1 MKRFPPNDIIS
12 LVSTAPRYDLAE
24 SVGPDIRLRELLEP
38 AERAHLLDLPLG
50 YGTAAGD
57 PRLRELIAA
66 LHEVGPDDVVVTVGG
81 MHALFLL
88 AFILCERG
96 DEVVTTAPVFPL
108 ARNTLQA
115 VGAQIHDLPVT
126 FERGYQ
132 PKLNELRAR
141 LTARTRLVSVASP
154 QNPSGVAI
162 PLATLHDILALMQEV
177 CPDAYLLVDETYREA
192 AYGRDP
198 VAPSAVELGPKV
210 VSIASLSK
218 CHGAPGLRI
227 GWAITR
233 DAILREQL
241 VTAKFNTVVSCS
253 PLDEA
258 LGLQVLQRRDEILA
272 SRRRHLA
279 AGLEKTAAWVLENRE
294 FVEWVRPDAGAL
306 CCIRLKPSRFDES
319 AVKLFFAALTAAG
332 VRVGNGAW
340 FGDEARVFRVGF
352 GHLSID
358 DFRNGLDQVAFALRA
373 VGNRITANNVTRV

>member
-1 MKRFPPNDIIS
+1 
-12 LVSTAPRYDLAE
+12 
-24 SVGPDIRLRELLEP
+24 
-38 AERAHLLDLPLG
+38 
-50 YGTAAGD
+50 
-57 PRLRELIAA
+57 
-66 LHEVGPDDVVVTVGG
+66 

-108 ARNTLQA
+108 AQNTLQA
-115 VGAQIHDLPVT
+115 VGAQVRDLPVT

-132 PKLNELRAR
+132 PDLHELRAR
-141 LTARTRLVSVASP
+141 LSARTSLVSLASP
-154 QNPSGVAI
+154 QNPSGVTI
-162 PLATLHDILALMQEV
+162 PLATLRDILTLMQEV

-198 VAPSAVELGPKV
+198 VAPSAVELDPKV

-233 DAILREQL
+233 DATLREQL
-241 VTAKFNTVVSCS
+241 VTAKFNTVISCS

-272 SRRRHLA
+272 SRRHDLA
-279 AGLEKTAAWVLENRE
+279 AGLEKTAAWVRENRKLSS
-294 FVEWVRPDAGAL
+294 RGSAGCGSCAML
-306 CCIRLKPSRFDES
+306 YSARTSRFGES
-319 AVKLFFAALTAAG
+319 AVKLFFAALTARG

-358 DFRNGLDQVAFALRA
+358 DFRNGLGQVALVLRA
-373 VGNRITANNVTRV
+373 VLATESQRIT

>member
-24 SVGPDIRLRELLEP
+24 SVGPDIRLGELLAP
-38 AERAHLLDLPLG
+38 AERAPLLDLPLG

-96 DEVVTTAPVFPL
+96 DEVVTTTPVFPL

-115 VGAQIHDLPVT
+115 VGAQVRDLPVT

-132 PKLNELRAR
+132 PDLNELRAR
-141 LTARTRLVSVASP
+141 LTARTRLVSLASP
-154 QNPSGVAI
+154 QNPSGVTI
-162 PLATLHDILALMQEV
+162 PLATLRDILTLMQEV
-177 CPDAYLLVDETYREA
+177 CPDAHLLVDETYREA

-233 DAILREQL
+233 DATLREQL

-272 SRRRHLA
+272 SRRHHLA
-279 AGLEKTAAWVLENRE
+279 AGLEKTAAWVRENRE

-319 AVKLFFAALTAAG
+319 AVQLFFAALTARG

-358 DFRNGLDQVAFALRA
+358 DFRNGLGQVALALRA
-373 VGNRITANNVTRV
+373 VLATGSQRIT